1 MHDIDA
7 NPREYAAGE
16 LESEAYEGEQAYEES
31 LEFEGDGEG
40 ALSEEQELDLAAE
53 LLEIESE
60 EELDQFIGSLIGIG
74 SKLLPGLA
82 KGIGG
87 LFGKKGRRRKRGMPR
102 GRGGA
107 LGGALKGIA
116 KTALPFVGGALGSVV
131 PGVGTAIGGALGSAL
146 GGLFELEM
154 EGLSGED
161 QELEQARRFVQ
172 LATTAAQKAA
182 AIPVQVDP
190 RAAAQQALAAAAE
203 SIAPSVGPA
212 GGPRPGPGRRAQS
225 GRWVRR
231 GNKIVLFG
239 V

>member
-16 LESEAYEGEQAYEES
+16 LESEAYEGEQDYEEGYE
-31 LEFEGDGEG
+31 LESEGEG
-40 ALSEEQELDLAAE
+40 GLSEEQELDLAAE

-87 LFGKKGRRRKRGMPR
+87 LFGKKRRRRKGGMPR

-116 KTALPFVGGALGSVV
+116 RTALPFVGGALGSVV
-131 PGVGTAIGGALGSAL
+131 PGVGTAIGGALGSAV
-146 GGLFELEM
+146 GGLFEMEM
-154 EGLSGED
+154 DGLSGEN

-182 AIPVQVDP
+182 AIPVQVEP
-190 RAAAQQALAAAAE
+190 RAAAQQALMAAAE
-203 SIAPSVGPA
+203 SVSPA
-212 GGPRPGPGRRAQS
+212 GDPRPGSGRRGQS